1 MKTSKKTSIKVN
13 VAGQTEVFKIPYFN
27 IYEVHV
33 VNTDGTI
40 HIAGRYLNE
49 KSAQEEA
56 EMFKT
61 LNEEHYKGAFVS
73 REIVFDN

>member
-13 VAGQTEVFKIPYFN
+13 VAGQTETFKIPYFY

-40 HIAGRYLNE
+40 HITGRHLNE
-49 KSAQEEA
+49 KFAQEEA
-56 EMFKT
+56 EMFRT
-61 LNEEHYKGAFVS
+61 LNEEHYKGAFVTK
-73 REIVFDN
+73 ELVFDK